1 MFECGSVEFKS
12 GPKDKKSQEIKT
24 NIERCEKWMSFRSW
38 IRWCQ
43 IRHHCNRDP
52 FFRFNILTFMFT
64 SFISFG
70 LMLLL
75 KSFVLIL
82 LVLFLGLVYLF
93 HLSVWFYSWIV
104 LFWYFVLFWISFIF
118 YIFRLDVRS
127 LVVLSRKLLRCSATR
142 IMLLTFCI
150 RLMFCFDLFLFLILF
165 CFWFSKNK
173 TQL

>member
-64 SFISFG
+64 TFISLG
-70 LMLLL
+70 LMLFR

-82 LVLFLGLVYLF
+82 LVLF
-93 HLSVWFYSWIV
+93 
-104 LFWYFVLFWISFIF
+104 WISFTFFIFRFDTIPELFCFEILFCFGSPLLF

-150 RLMFCFDLFLFLILF
+150 RLMFCFVLFLFLILF